1 MVDSRTLATKRHDP
15 PNNTE
20 LFGGSAFK
28 NDCFLRTADQATG

>member
-15 PNNTE
+15 PNNTG

-28 NDCFLRTADQATG
+28 NDYFLGTADQATG